1 MPPSRRNYRR
11 LAFNAV
17 NAGMKYGPRA
27 IKAYR
32 SYKTATKKSTARTG
46 VTQHRDSTQQYRKR
60 RMPKGKKRQWK
71 KFVKKVQA
79 ANERSLGTK
88 TLVFNK
94 AVEAVSSAAGGQ
106 QWAMVHLYGNNGSIA
121 TELGSKD
128 LYNIVQH
135 AYLATKENQKFT
147 FKSAVLDITMT
158 NTGTTKME
166 VDLYVLSYW
175 GQPKF
180 SNFNAAI
187 SEADTDTPT
196 MNPNADGFF
205 ANLNLNARGT
215 TLFDMPNL
223 VRNACFTV
231 QKKVKYWIDIGDTAT
246 FQIRDPRTHVI
257 AEQNI
262 LNNGSWGIP
271 GKTQSIFINLKPVAG
286 AADECKLTVGATR
299 KYSLNSVDSE
309 DADGYSNT

>member
-1 MPPSRRNYRR
+1 MPPSRNYRR
-11 LAFNAV
+11 LAFRAV
-17 NAGMKYGPRA
+17 NAGLKYGPRA
-27 IKAYR
+27 MKAYR
-32 SYKTATKKSTARTG
+32 AVKSFTKRPTSSTG

-60 RMPKGKKRQWK
+60 RMPKRKKRQWK

-94 AVEAVSSAAGGQ
+94 SVEAVSSAAGGQ
-106 QWAMVHLYGNNGSIA
+106 QWAIAHLYGNHGNVA
-121 TELGSKD
+121 NELGSID

-135 AYLATKENQKFT
+135 AYLSTKENQKFT

-175 GQPKF
+175 AMPKF
-180 SNFNAAI
+180 LSFNAAI
-187 SEADTDTPT
+187 AEADTDTPT
-196 MNPNADGFF
+196 MNPNSDGFF
-205 ANLNLNARGT
+205 SNLNLNARGT

-223 VRNACFTV
+223 IRNACFTV
-231 QKKVKYWIDIGDTAT
+231 QKKVKYWIDVGDTAT
-246 FQIRDPRTHVI
+246 YQIRDPRTHVI
-257 AEQNI
+257 AEQMV

-286 AADECKLTVGATR
+286 APDECKLTIGATR